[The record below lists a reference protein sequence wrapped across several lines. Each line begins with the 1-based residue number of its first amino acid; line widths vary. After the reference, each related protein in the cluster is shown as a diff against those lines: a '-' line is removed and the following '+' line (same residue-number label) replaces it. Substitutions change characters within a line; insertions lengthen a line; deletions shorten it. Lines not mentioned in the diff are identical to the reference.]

1 MIKKWINE
9 LIIKISNW
17 NKIDKT
23 KNKILW
29 NTDVDRWKNTWID
42 NFDNKSK
49 QTNKLKSN
57 KLINQLKNDLNKY
70 NK

>member
-29 NTDVDRWKNTWID
+29 NTNVDRWKNTWID